1 MEEKEIVK
9 EISRMKIKYISRNV
23 FIDMMMMYILQD
35 QFEDEQPEKIY
46 EQFDKIAKFY
56 SLTDIIEI
64 SKIIREI
71 RNKGDDRLGFLLYIN
86 KELNEK
92 MEIFI
97 NNNFS

>member
-1 MEEKEIVK
+1 MEKEIVD
-9 EISRMKIKYISRNV
+9 EIRRMKNKYISRNV
-23 FIDMMMMYILQD
+23 FVDIMMMYILQE
-35 QFEDEQPEKIY
+35 QFEDEQPKKIY

-71 RNKGDDRLGFLLYIN
+71 KNKDDERLGFLLYIN

-92 MEIFI
+92 MERFI